1 MIKSLE
7 DWRDDIREIDAEL
20 IILLQRRTQLAI
32 ELFALLRT
40 EPLTLGELEHD
51 LDRLGIFLY
60 AEIDE
65 PVADLLDRM
74 ALLEIFG
81 RIICEQ
87 KRLAEAISKSAL

>member
-7 DWRDDIREIDAEL
+7 DWRDDICEIDAEL
-20 IILLQRRTQLAI
+20 IILLQRRAQLAI

-40 EPLTLGELEHD
+40 ESLTLGELEHD

-65 PVADLLDRM
+65 PAVGLLDRM
-74 ALLEIFG
+74 ALLEIFA
-81 RIICEQ
+81 RIIREQ